1 MLTGGLFRIARHF
14 FADRVRSF
22 GALVASGCQAVAD
35 ALDGKP
41 PQDIEPPREWKPRLW
56 ERDHD
61 ARTEDEKR
69 RP

>member
-1 MLTGGLFRIARHF
+1 MRGGLLILARMWVSHAIRSHAERYAIRMRGW
-14 FADRVRSF
+14 ADLIDPTMPKRV
-22 GALVASGCQAVAD
+22 
-35 ALDGKP
+35 
-41 PQDIEPPREWKPRLW
+41 EPPREWQPRLW